1 MTFDVLDALRRQ
13 GLLTDRAD
21 PTVTPLAGGFWNDVF
36 RVRGAGIDWV
46 VKHYRAGKGESL
58 FPILPDAEA
67 SVLSALSGFGVAPD
81 PVAFFRAG
89 APALVYQYWP
99 GTPWREDVLPVADL
113 LRRLHAVP
121 TEGLQGFRPLPIGL
135 EEILAQGDDLLRAI
149 LRDDLA
155 ARLRLL
161 RPTPVDGP
169 SLRRPSLVHTDV
181 GAGNL
186 IVGAG
191 GIRLID
197 WQCPGIGDPAED
209 AWAFLSPA
217 FQILFNHAPLTR
229 DEREAFVKAYGEEGT
244 VARLAF
250 LSPSFAY
257 RMAAYCCLR
266 RRELADRDPALSDRY
281 RRAAVAQIAELS
293 GLKTGVEGRV

>member
-1 MTFDVLDALRRQ
+1 MTFDVIETLRRQ
-13 GLLTDRAD
+13 GLLTDCAN
-21 PTVTPLAGGFWNDVF
+21 PTVTPMAGGFWNDLF
-36 RVRGAGIDWV
+36 RVRGVGFDWV
-46 VKHYRAGKGESL
+46 VKHSRTGRGESL

-67 SVLSALSGFGVAPD
+67 SALRTLRGAGIAPE

-89 APALVYQYWP
+89 GGVPVLVYQYWP
-99 GTPWREDVLPVADL
+99 GTPWREGVLPVADL

-121 TEGLQGFRPLPIGL
+121 AEDLQGFRPLPVGP
-135 EEILAQGDDLLRAI
+135 EEVLAQGDGLLRAI
-149 LRDDLA
+149 PHDGLA
-155 ARLRLL
+155 ARLRSL
-161 RPTPVDGP
+161 RPTPVQGP
-169 SLRRPSLVHTDV
+169 ALRRFSLVHTDV

-186 IVGAG
+186 IVDAG

-229 DEREAFVKAYGEEGT
+229 DERETFVQAYGEEGT
-244 VARLAF
+244 MARLAL
-250 LSPSFAY
+250 LSPCFAY

-266 RRELADRDPALSDRY
+266 RCDLEGRDPALSDRY
-281 RRAAVAQIAELS
+281 RRAALAQIAE
-293 GLKTGVEGRV
+293 VEKDLA